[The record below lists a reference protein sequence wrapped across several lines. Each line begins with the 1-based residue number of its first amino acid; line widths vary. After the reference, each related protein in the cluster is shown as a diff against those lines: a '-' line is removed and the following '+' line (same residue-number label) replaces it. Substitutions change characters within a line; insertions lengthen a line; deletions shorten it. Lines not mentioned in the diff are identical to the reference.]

1 MRRMIGSTMSSNGG
15 VCASVG
21 QVFLVE
27 CYDLTLDFRE
37 CWLML
42 VDVDVINP
50 HSFQAIHYPYLAL
63 IFRGITVLLTYSLQK
78 THMEPEMELFVLKWK
93 RLKRRNPWG
102 LQSRQTHDTSTM
114 IFCGSKAKLINNG
127 KHPRMLCSA
136 VQALAYFL
144 NVECTYTA
152 RTCWLQQWQCY
163 THIMLRT
170 RLMQLMIIYA
180 WWTCS
185 LQDVGYTRNPTAT
198 FKVTNV

>member
-1 MRRMIGSTMSSNGG
+1 MRRMISSTMSSNGG

-136 VQALAYFL
+136 VQALAYFFKML
-144 NVECTYTA
+144 NAHTRQEHVDFNSDNA
-152 RTCWLQQWQCY
+152 I
-163 THIMLRT
+163 HIS
-170 RLMQLMIIYA
+170 
-180 WWTCS
+180 C
-185 LQDVGYTRNPTAT
+185 
-198 FKVTNV
+198 